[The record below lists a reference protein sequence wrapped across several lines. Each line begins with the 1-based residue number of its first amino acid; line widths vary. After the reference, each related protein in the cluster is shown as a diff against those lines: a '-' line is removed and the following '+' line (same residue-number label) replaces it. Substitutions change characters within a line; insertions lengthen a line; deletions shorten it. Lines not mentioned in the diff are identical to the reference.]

1 MPRAFSG
8 LAAAFALLSV
18 GAAPAQSSSGGLEM
32 DVMDLGEAPDH
43 AIKRMG
49 QSSRSD
55 EEEGSGRTGR
65 PPDIA
70 PFIPEDSLGS
80 RGLTGIALD
89 PVTGPVEAEQPD
101 RLPGGVDLD
110 ELRDRFRGDRDRD
123 DDQDDDDK
131 DDDKGERHGN
141 AGDFTDSHDDDDDR
155 NDKDD
160 KRGKGG
166 KKGRG

>member
-18 GAAPAQSSSGGLEM
+18 GAAPAQSSNGGLEM

-89 PVTGPVEAEQPD
+89 PVTDPVEAERP
-101 RLPGGVDLD
+101 RGPGVIDLD
-110 ELRDRFRGDRDRD
+110 ELRDRFGGDRDRDRD
-123 DDQDDDDK
+123 DDKDDDDK

-141 AGDFTDSHDDDDDR
+141 AGDFSDSDDHDDDR
-155 NDKDD
+155 DD
-160 KRGKGG
+160 KHGKGG